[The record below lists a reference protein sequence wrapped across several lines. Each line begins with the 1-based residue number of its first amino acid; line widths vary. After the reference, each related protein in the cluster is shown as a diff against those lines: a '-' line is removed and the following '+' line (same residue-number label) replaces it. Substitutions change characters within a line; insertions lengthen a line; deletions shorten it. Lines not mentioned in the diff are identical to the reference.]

1 MDCKQFDR
9 IMLMVEAI
17 LIIIDLAVY
26 GKALVGMIC
35 YWSIVVLYHL
45 TDLLLGRNEDGKSR

>member
-35 YWSIVVLYHL
+35 YWSIVALYHL
-45 TDLLLGRNEDGKSR
+45 TDIILWRKKDGDR

>member
-35 YWSIVVLYHL
+35 YWSIVALYHL
-45 TDLLLGRNEDGKSR
+45 TDIILWRKKDGNR

>member
-35 YWSIVVLYHL
+35 YWSIVILYHL
-45 TDLLLGRNEDGKSR
+45 TDIILWRKKDGNR

>member
-1 MDCKQFDR
+1 MVCKKFDR
-9 IMLMVEAI
+9 ILLMAEAI
-17 LIIIDLAVY
+17 LIILDLVLY

-35 YWSIVVLYHL
+35 YWAIVVLYHL